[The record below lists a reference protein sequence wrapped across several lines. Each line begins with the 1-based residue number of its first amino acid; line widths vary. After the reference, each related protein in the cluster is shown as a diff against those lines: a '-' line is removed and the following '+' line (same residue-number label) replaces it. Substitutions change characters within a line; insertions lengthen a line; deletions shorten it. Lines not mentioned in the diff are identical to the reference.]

1 PGGARTSFSRN
12 LQYALANPAY
22 QDTPAGQIR
31 AMFENAGDELYT
43 LDPQKIAHR
52 IFDTA
57 TSEKPP
63 LRVALGGDAFGVIQ
77 AALKGRLSA
86 LEAQESLARSV
97 AFDS

>member
-1 PGGARTSFSRN
+1 MGN

-86 LEAQESLARSV
+86 LEEQESLARSV